1 MSWLSADQDWNVQ
14 TLALWLDRKISHIDL
29 TPEQTIPFILNVIER
44 LIQDRRMDLGF
55 LVKDKFR
62 LKDAVETLIQKY
74 RQEAHKA
81 AYNLFLFPEGPSPL
95 IVTPALCFTYDTD
108 PMNYPYSPDCSLYKG
123 QHTFK
128 KHFYPVVGNF
138 KAGGEEYQCAQFLDN
153 RPEVKVWVR
162 NLERRPSNSFWL
174 QTSTDKFYPDFVCLL
189 KDGRYLVVEYK
200 GEYLW
205 GTPDAQEK
213 RAIGELWAQRSNGK
227 CLFIMPNGRDFEAIR
242 ARIG

>member
-44 LIQDRRMDLGF
+44 LIQNRRMDLGF

-128 KHFYPVVGNF
+128 KHFIRLLGILRLGERNTNVPNF
-138 KAGGEEYQCAQFLDN
+138 WITGPK
-153 RPEVKVWVR
+153 
-162 NLERRPSNSFWL
+162 
-174 QTSTDKFYPDFVCLL
+174 
-189 KDGRYLVVEYK
+189 
-200 GEYLW
+200 
-205 GTPDAQEK
+205 
-213 RAIGELWAQRSNGK
+213 
-227 CLFIMPNGRDFEAIR
+227 
-242 ARIG
+242 